1 MYRFR
6 YNINFKGNNQIIV
19 NINNIRHHSTNKLT
33 NLFYS
38 IFGDDMKKIIPYI
51 LAILFG
57 AGIGVLVFDR
67 NLPTSIKHKEIN
79 ATGFQVGVFTTIDAA
94 KTYRNKYPNAII
106 VADDDVYRVFYSILT
121 DNTVIEKMRNYLN
134 TQKISYF
141 EKDITVSDKGLITA
155 LNDYESVMKEAS
167 TKTFKS
173 INDLIL
179 ESYGE
184 KI

>member
-1 MYRFR
+1 M
-6 YNINFKGNNQIIV
+6 
-19 NINNIRHHSTNKLT
+19 SL
-33 NLFYS
+33 YS
-38 IFGDDMKKIIPYI
+38 CES
-51 LAILFG
+51 
-57 AGIGVLVFDR
+57 R
-67 NLPTSIKHKEIN
+67 
-79 ATGFQVGVFTTIDAA
+79 
-94 KTYRNKYPNAII
+94 
-106 VADDDVYRVFYSILT
+106 
-121 DNTVIEKMRNYLN
+121 

>member
-1 MYRFR
+1 MGYQAIGFANKFYTLWTITDECKSLGNGRI
-6 YNINFKGNNQIIV
+6 YKVTHYCYIKNISMDKG
-19 NINNIRHHSTNKLT
+19 T
-33 NLFYS
+33 
-38 IFGDDMKKIIPYI
+38 
-51 LAILFG
+51 AI
-57 AGIGVLVFDR
+57 
-67 NLPTSIKHKEIN
+67 T
-79 ATGFQVGVFTTIDAA
+79 
-94 KTYRNKYPNAII
+94 KYPNAII

>member
-1 MYRFR
+1 
-6 YNINFKGNNQIIV
+6 
-19 NINNIRHHSTNKLT
+19 
-33 NLFYS
+33 
-38 IFGDDMKKIIPYI
+38 MKKIIPYI

-67 NLPTSIKHKEIN
+67 NLPTSVKHKEIN
-79 ATGFQVGVFTTIDAA
+79 ATGFQVGVVTTIDAA

>member
-67 NLPTSIKHKEIN
+67 NLPTSVKHKEIN
-79 ATGFQVGVFTTIDAA
+79 EKYLLKLKL
-94 KTYRNKYPNAII
+94 KTENRKMKTENNNKNKKKY
-106 VADDDVYRVFYSILT
+106 
-121 DNTVIEKMRNYLN
+121 
-134 TQKISYF
+134 
-141 EKDITVSDKGLITA
+141 
-155 LNDYESVMKEAS
+155 
-167 TKTFKS
+167 
-173 INDLIL
+173 
-179 ESYGE
+179 
-184 KI
+184 